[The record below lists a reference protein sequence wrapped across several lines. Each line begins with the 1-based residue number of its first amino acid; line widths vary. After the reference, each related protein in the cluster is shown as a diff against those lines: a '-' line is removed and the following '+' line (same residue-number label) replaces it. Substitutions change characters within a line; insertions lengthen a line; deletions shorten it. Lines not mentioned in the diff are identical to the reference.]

1 MKNKFINLAIREAI
15 RGFRKNEVPVGA
27 VVVDQNGNVVSQ
39 AHNLVES
46 KNDPTCH
53 AEVLAI
59 KNAIKITGKRYLND
73 CSIWVTLEPCI
84 LCSALILKTRIKRLY
99 FGAEDKKMGSVENG
113 LKIFYSK
120 YINHKVEVYY
130 GFKEEIITKMMKRFF
145 QNLRVK

>member
-73 CSIWVTLEPCI
+73 CSI
-84 LCSALILKTRIKRLY
+84 
-99 FGAEDKKMGSVENG
+99 
-113 LKIFYSK
+113 FYSK

-130 GFKEEIITKMMKRFF
+130 GFKEDIITKMMKRFF